1 MSLGEFG
8 VKKIGTEDV
17 TIDGM
22 TYSCKKLSMVLTMF
36 SWAWTG
42 IYWIDTET
50 GLLVQSGEKKGKNEK
65 IMWQLKKLSF
75 K

>member
-1 MSLGEFG
+1 
-8 VKKIGTEDV
+8 
-17 TIDGM
+17 
-22 TYSCKKLSMVLTMF
+22 MF

-42 IYWIDTET
+42 LFWIDTET